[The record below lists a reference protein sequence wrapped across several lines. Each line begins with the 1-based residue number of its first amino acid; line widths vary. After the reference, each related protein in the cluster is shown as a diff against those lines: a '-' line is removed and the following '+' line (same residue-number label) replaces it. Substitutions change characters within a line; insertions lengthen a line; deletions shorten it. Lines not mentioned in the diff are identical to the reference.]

1 MATYA
6 AVTRMHKI
14 LFLQT
19 KYQAARMFGR
29 RKCAL
34 HLATWLSIWAERER
48 SGERAEMAAQNT
60 AQKFKYQASKA
71 KYASWPNTELSN
83 STQRLNSTSM
93 YGRRC

>member
-34 HLATWLSIWAERER
+34 HLAT
-48 SGERAEMAAQNT
+48 
-60 AQKFKYQASKA
+60 
-71 KYASWPNTELSN
+71 
-83 STQRLNSTSM
+83 
-93 YGRRC
+93 